1 MGGRELRS
9 YAAGS
14 SARAA
19 SAAHLAI
26 GAQMAEPEGWIDCHD
41 PFGRD
46 RSMTVLVEE
55 DRVLLVAPPGES
67 AVMSV
72 TQTRKLHRLLDQAA
86 DRM

>member
-1 MGGRELRS
+1 
-9 YAAGS
+9 
-14 SARAA
+14 
-19 SAAHLAI
+19 
-26 GAQMAEPEGWIDCHD
+26 MAEPQGWIECHD

-46 RSMTVLVEE
+46 RSMTVIVED

-72 TQTRKLHRLLDQAA
+72 TQTRRLRHLLDQAA